1 MTSEIMMKFSRGYDI
16 LPTKLS
22 SLHCY
27 RVLTQ
32 WIWSRKS
39 PISRYVYQSLLSLIC
54 TIRTCVKL
62 SCPYFNIFRNSPYEV
77 LYLYEI
83 TAKFSWKWQDCENR
97 GVKNSKNFCN
107 DFETFFRNFEIS
119 YGNYFFSGLC
129 SELFLRFWDFLFG
142 ILGFFWDFFLLC

>member
-1 MTSEIMMKFSRGYDI
+1 MPLYKRNIYQANISFTRWSNWLKFWKHFELWNNVWPAERTAMTSEIMMKFSRGYDI

-83 TAKFSWKWQDCENR
+83 TAKFSWKWQDCENI
-97 GVKNSKNFCN
+97 FY
-107 DFETFFRNFEIS
+107 I
-119 YGNYFFSGLC
+119 
-129 SELFLRFWDFLFG
+129 
-142 ILGFFWDFFLLC
+142 